1 MKQTCLI
8 DNHNY
13 FLRLHKIHFKS
24 GYLFPG
30 VLLIVFFL
38 CFTFLLQAQQN
49 EYPTKTVNGV
59 EYYIYQVKSSE
70 GLYSISKK
78 FGVSQAE
85 INNANPQIQE
95 GLKAGQEILIPKK
108 NSNNQIIVHSAP
120 ANDSNYVLHTVKKK
134 QTLFAISRQYNVSQ
148 EAIVQANPQIA
159 ERGIQTNEILR
170 IPLKASSNSVSNP
183 TQPTKIKPEKEINQK
198 ISPID
203 NFFQSETGMR
213 YFLYKVQKKE
223 TLYSLSKKYNVSIED
238 MIALNPEISGKLK
251 AGNVIKMP
259 DISAANS
266 SKIVVKPKPIINKS
280 SYKVAYLLPF
290 MLHNNTFNPT
300 VYKFIEFYMG
310 SLLAINNAKN
320 SDMKFEIYTY
330 DIEKSESKVYE
341 VLNKPEMQQMDFIFG
356 PAYTTQIPI
365 VADFA
370 KRHKI
375 YTAVP
380 FSSNV
385 DDLNSNPY
393 IFQFN
398 PDQDIQNEYV
408 ENLIKNRF
416 KESRLIFVETSNS
429 EWTDGM
435 EFFNYLMKRLDRQH
449 IIYTKIKD
457 TDLLKD
463 ETYLNPTKRNLIIF
477 NTDQLKSVQNSL
489 NKLYDLGSKY
499 DLTVLGQYSWRDE
512 KGKKPRMCY
521 VSPFSGNK
529 SATDFYEQEYKKYY
543 GKYRTETN
551 PCYDMLGYDLT
562 TYFLSSMKK
571 TGFLFDNSTSSL
583 VFSNGVQSNFDFK
596 RVGKNGG
603 FVNHQ
608 MYLIENEPKSK

>member
-1 MKQTCLI
+1 MKQACVI
-8 DNHNY
+8 DNHKY
-13 FLRLHKIHFKS
+13 PFRTLDIHFKS
-24 GYLFPG
+24 GYFYPG

-38 CFTFLLQAQQN
+38 CFTLLLQAQQN
-49 EYPTKTVNGV
+49 EYPTKIVNGV

-108 NSNNQIIVHSAP
+108 NSNNQIIVHSSLT
-120 ANDSNYVLHTVKKK
+120 NDSNYVLHTVQKK
-134 QTLFAISRQYNVSQ
+134 QTLFAISRQYNVPQ
-148 EAIVQANPQIA
+148 EAIVKANPQIA

-170 IPLKASSNSVSNP
+170 IPLNVSSNSVSNP
-183 TQPTKIKPEKEINQK
+183 SHPTKIKPEKG
-198 ISPID
+198 ID
-203 NFFQSETGMR
+203 QTIPAADKRFQSETGMS
-213 YFLYKVQKKE
+213 YLLYKVQKKE

-251 AGNVIKMP
+251 AGTIIKIP
-259 DISAANS
+259 DNSASNS
-266 SKIVVKPKPIINKS
+266 PKIVEKPKPIINKS
-280 SYKVAYLLPF
+280 TYKVAYLLPF
-290 MLHNNTFNPT
+290 MLQSNQLDPT

-320 SDMKFEIYTY
+320 GDLKFEIYTY
-330 DIEKSESKVYE
+330 DIGKTESKVYE
-341 VLNKPEMQQMDFIFG
+341 ILNKPEMQSMDFIFG
-356 PAYTTQIPI
+356 PAYTAQIPI

-408 ENLIKNRF
+408 ENLIKNQF
-416 KESRLIFVETSNS
+416 KDARLIFVETSNS
-429 EWTDGM
+429 GWNDGM
-435 EFFNYLMKRLDRQH
+435 EFFNDLMKRLDHQH
-449 IIYTKIKD
+449 IIYIKIKD

-489 NKLYDLGSKY
+489 NKLYDLCSKY

-512 KGKKPRMCY
+512 RGKKPRMCY

-562 TYFLSSMKK
+562 TYFLSTMKK
-571 TGFLFDNSTSSL
+571 TGFSFDNSTTSL
-583 VFSNGVQSNFDFK
+583 FFTNGIQSNFDFR
-596 RVGKNGG
+596 RVGKSGG

-608 MYLIENEPKSK
+608 MYLIEDEPKSK